1 MVSNLNRQFYHRT
14 GGFLFIYT
22 VSIASNKSYK
32 LYDAVQQNEYLRG
45 GILPKSDNNTPENE
59 KNNDII
65 IIKKYPN
72 RRLYNTSTSAY
83 IVLDDLVEL
92 VKSGN
97 PFEIRD
103 TKTGNDITREI
114 LNQIIFERE
123 TGKSNFHFP
132 LEVQKQLIGM
142 YDDTYGKMMP
152 SYLKESLDVFSAERE
167 RMKSTM
173 ENVVERNTKAM
184 MEFSQNIARQNLEVF
199 KRSWEMF
206 GTNHANPKS
215 KTDKTENEAESVKD
229 NSELDEIQKQ
239 INQLQDRLKNLK

>member
-1 MVSNLNRQFYHRT
+1 M
-14 GGFLFIYT
+14 
-22 VSIASNKSYK
+22 A
-32 LYDAVQQNEYLRG
+32 
-45 GILPKSDNNTPENE
+45 KSDDKMDDAS
-59 KNNDII
+59 KNADAIL
-65 IIKKYPN
+65 IKKYPN

-92 VKSGN
+92 VKSGA

-103 TKTGNDITREI
+103 TKTGEDITREI

-152 SYLKESLDVFSAERE
+152 SYLKESLDVFAAERE

-173 ENVVERNTKAM
+173 ENVVEQNTKAM
-184 MEFSQNIARQNLEVF
+184 MDFSQNIARQNLQVF
-199 KRSWEMF
+199 KKSWEMF
-206 GTNHANPKS
+206 SGISTNETNESTPE
-215 KTDKTENEAESVKD
+215 TET
-229 NSELDEIQKQ
+229 NSTELKEIQDQ
-239 INQLQDRLKNLK
+239 INALQERLKKMK

>member
-1 MVSNLNRQFYHRT
+1 ML
-14 GGFLFIYT
+14 
-22 VSIASNKSYK
+22 KSK
-32 LYDAVQQNEYLRG
+32 
-45 GILPKSDNNTPENE
+45 PKDENE
-59 KNNDII
+59 QLHNDII

-72 RRLYNTSTSAY
+72 RRLYNTATSSY
-83 IVLDDLVEL
+83 IVLDDLVGL

-97 PFEIRD
+97 AFEIRD
-103 TKTGNDITREI
+103 TKSGEDITREI

-142 YDDTYGKMMP
+142 YDDAYAKMMP
-152 SYLKESLDVFSAERE
+152 DYLKQSLNIFSAERE
-167 RMKSTM
+167 RMNSTM

-184 MEFSQNIARQNLEVF
+184 MDFSQNIARQNLEVF

-206 GTNHANPKS
+206 GTSPSVQKASDTDVAKDENADDS
-215 KTDKTENEAESVKD
+215 KP
-229 NSELDEIQKQ
+229 ELDEIQKQ

>member
-1 MVSNLNRQFYHRT
+1 M
-14 GGFLFIYT
+14 
-22 VSIASNKSYK
+22 
-32 LYDAVQQNEYLRG
+32 
-45 GILPKSDNNTPENE
+45 PKSDKNTPDTE
-59 KNNDII
+59 KKDDDVI

-72 RRLYNTSTSAY
+72 RRLYDTSTSAY
-83 IVLDDLVEL
+83 IVLDDLVDL
-92 VKSGN
+92 VKSGK

-103 TKTGNDITREI
+103 TKSGEDITREI

-123 TGKSNFHFP
+123 TAKSNFHFP

-184 MEFSQNIARQNLEVF
+184 MEFSQNIARQNLEIF

-206 GTNHANPKS
+206 GATSTKS
-215 KTDKTENEAESVKD
+215 NAMTDNEEKDIGSEED

-239 INQLQDRLKNLK
+239 INELQDRLKNLK

>member
-1 MVSNLNRQFYHRT
+1 MS
-14 GGFLFIYT
+14 
-22 VSIASNKSYK
+22 KSK
-32 LYDAVQQNEYLRG
+32 QEPPNEG
-45 GILPKSDNNTPENE
+45 SKE
-59 KNNDII
+59 DII
-65 IIKKYPN
+65 LIKKYPN
-72 RRLYNTSTSAY
+72 RRLYNTATSSY

-103 TKTGNDITREI
+103 TKSGEDITREI

-152 SYLKESLDVFSAERE
+152 SYLKESLDVFAAERE

-184 MEFSQNIARQNLEVF
+184 MDFSQNIARQNLEVF

-206 GTNHANPKS
+206 GNASSSTTTSNTK
-215 KTDKTENEAESVKD
+215 DENEED
-229 NSELDEIQKQ
+229 NNSELDEIQKQ
-239 INQLQDRLKNLK
+239 INDLQARLKNLK